1 MDRSERL
8 TFSCNQG
15 TRIGCV
21 GGEVFGMRQKN
32 ENGNVGN
39 NYSVAAFWT
48 IVKKAAVRLGK
59 NNPVHLAGATAFLA
73 TFSLA
78 PIFVLIIHLLGVV
91 LGKQEIRQRIIQKF
105 SEDAPPESVQQLR
118 QFIDGFQQLW
128 GAWYVDVALFIFLL
142 FGSSKLFILIR
153 SSFYQLWRLKHFH
166 EKKLRFQIRKWLFPV
181 ALIISAGVLLMMGVL
196 GHSLRSFLGEAV
208 AEISYS
214 SLQYFNGLYRHGV
227 SLLIAWI
234 WFAVVFRYLTDA
246 TPQWA
251 TVFVGA
257 LFTSVLYNIGKM
269 ILQPSLSF
277 GKIHAV
283 FGTSASLVMLQLF
296 IFYIS
301 LLIYFGAAF
310 TFEWARYYKQTVHIP
325 DELSYYKLEEKI
337 AKDDNGDSG

>member
-1 MDRSERL
+1 
-8 TFSCNQG
+8 
-15 TRIGCV
+15 
-21 GGEVFGMRQKN
+21 MRQGKA
-32 ENGNVGN
+32 NGKEGN
-39 NYSVAAFWT
+39 RYSVAAFWV
-48 IVKKAAVRLGK
+48 ILKKAARRLGR
-59 NNPVHLAGATAFLA
+59 NSPIHLAGATAFVA

-78 PIFVLIIHLLGVV
+78 PIFVLIIHLLGGI
-91 LGKQEIRQRIIQKF
+91 LGKKEIRQRIIQKF
-105 SEDAPPESVQQLR
+105 SEDAPADSIVQLR

-128 GAWYVDVALFIFLL
+128 GEWYINVGLFIFLL

-166 EKKLRFQIRKWLFPV
+166 EKKLRFQVRKWLFPV
-181 ALIISAGVLLMMGVL
+181 ALIISAGVLLMTGVL

-208 AEISYS
+208 AEISPS
-214 SLQYFNGLYRHGV
+214 ALQYFNSLYRHGV
-227 SLLIAWI
+227 SLVVAWL
-234 WFAVVFRYLTDA
+234 WFAIVFRYLTDA
-246 TPQWA
+246 RPQWP

-257 LFTSVLYNIGKM
+257 FFTSVLYNLGKT

-310 TFEWARYYKQTVHIP
+310 TFEWARYYKQTVYIP
-325 DELSYYKLEEKI
+325 EDLSYYKLEEKR
-337 AKDDNGDSG
+337 AKDDNGDSD